1 MQVWELGQHIK
12 KRNMNSKIK
21 ISQFDVKSSQLST
34 WIITIIF
41 FMLVCFIIVF
51 SFSKSGMLM
60 LFVVLIV
67 LGLINYSS
75 SKMWNIWCV
84 NGQLYMENIYK
95 THIVSIKEFDKVEL
109 VNLFGYNLLLK
120 GGEKYYFKVRPTDD
134 IKVFFKNDSHFLA
147 KEISDKIN
155 KIKENL

>member
-1 MQVWELGQHIK
+1 
-12 KRNMNSKIK
+12 
-21 ISQFDVKSSQLST
+21 
-34 WIITIIF
+34 
-41 FMLVCFIIVF
+41 
-51 SFSKSGMLM
+51 
-60 LFVVLIV
+60 
-67 LGLINYSS
+67 
-75 SKMWNIWCV
+75 
-84 NGQLYMENIYK
+84 MENIYK
-95 THIVSIKEFDKVEL
+95 TRIVSIKEFDKVEL